1 MGLAPASQP
10 RASVPDQLPIF
21 RPGSNPG
28 LKTLGSLGRSA
39 AFFGVWAMRANT
51 LIMIVLAG
59 VFGVLAV
66 VLVNIWLAGQ
76 RSAMAQ
82 TGIVQGSTVVVAA
95 MPLKFGD
102 ALSADKL
109 REVAW
114 PAGAVPAGAFKSTKD
129 LLAGDGAKQA
139 LQAIGVNEPILA
151 TKITGPGQRATLSA
165 VLGQGMKAVSIRVND
180 VLGVAGFVFPGD
192 RVDILLTRTAR
203 GDDGTDKSFVDV
215 LLQSMKVL
223 AIDQVAD
230 ESKDSPTVVKSV
242 TLEAS
247 TRDAQK
253 LTLAAGAGQLSLAL
267 RQAAASKGET
277 TERVT
282 LSDLSG
288 ETPEDV
294 AKRQAELDRKA
305 AAEAAAAEERK
316 RADDRIAGLTQAVEK
331 VGSRLDELGKVKPA
345 PAVASAPEVK
355 EVVKYVQPEPPK
367 NVSVGVFRG
376 VKLETYDVPRQP

>member
-1 MGLAPASQP
+1 
-10 RASVPDQLPIF
+10 
-21 RPGSNPG
+21 
-28 LKTLGSLGRSA
+28 
-39 AFFGVWAMRANT
+39 MRANT

-82 TGIVQGSTVVVAA
+82 TGLVQGSTVVVAA

-102 ALSADKL
+102 TLSADKL

-114 PAGAVPAGAFKSTKD
+114 PAGAVPTGAFKTTKD
-129 LLAGDGAKQA
+129 ALAGEGTRQA
-139 LQAIGVNEPILA
+139 LQTISANEPVLA
-151 TKITGPGQRATLSA
+151 SKITGPGQRATLSA
-165 VLGQGMKAVSIRVND
+165 VLGEGMKAVSIRVND

-192 RVDILLTRTAR
+192 RVDVLLTRTVR
-203 GDDGTDKSFVDV
+203 DNDGADKSFVDV

-230 ESKDSPTVVKSV
+230 VSKDSPTVVKSV

-247 TRDAQK
+247 TKDAQK

-282 LSDLSG
+282 LSDLTG
-288 ETPEDV
+288 ETAADV
-294 AKRQAELDRKA
+294 AARQAELDKKA
-305 AAEAAAAEERK
+305 AAEAAAAAERK
-316 RADDRIAGLTQAVEK
+316 RAEDKIAGLTQAVEK

-345 PAVASAPEVK
+345 PAVASAPQVKEVVK
-355 EVVKYVQPEPPK
+355 EVVKYVQPEPPARAT
-367 NVSVGVFRG
+367 VGVFRG
-376 VKLETYDVPRQP
+376 IKLETYDVPRQK

>member
-1 MGLAPASQP
+1 
-10 RASVPDQLPIF
+10 
-21 RPGSNPG
+21 
-28 LKTLGSLGRSA
+28 
-39 AFFGVWAMRANT
+39 MRANT

-82 TGIVQGSTVVVAA
+82 TGLVQGSTVVVAA

-102 ALSADKL
+102 ALSAEKL

-114 PAGAVPAGAFKSTKD
+114 PAGAIPAGAFKSTKD
-129 LLAGDGAKQA
+129 LLAGDGTKQA

-165 VLGQGMKAVSIRVND
+165 VLGEGMKAVSIRVND

-282 LSDLSG
+282 LSDLTG
-288 ETPEDV
+288 ETAADI
-294 AKRQAELDRKA
+294 AARQAELDRKA

-316 RADDRIAGLTQAVEK
+316 RAEDKIAGLTQAVEK

-345 PAVASAPEVK
+345 PAVASAPQVKEVIK
-355 EVVKYVQPEPPK
+355 EVVKYVQPEPPARAT
-367 NVSVGVFRG
+367 VGVFRG
-376 VKLETYDVPRQP
+376 IKLETYDVPRQK

>member
-1 MGLAPASQP
+1 
-10 RASVPDQLPIF
+10 
-21 RPGSNPG
+21 
-28 LKTLGSLGRSA
+28 
-39 AFFGVWAMRANT
+39 MRANT

-114 PAGAVPAGAFKSTKD
+114 PAGAVPAGAFKTSKD

-165 VLGQGMKAVSIRVND
+165 VLGEGMKAVSIRVND

-192 RVDILLTRTAR
+192 RVDVLLTRTVR
-203 GDDGTDKSFVDV
+203 GEDGQDRSFVDV

-223 AIDQVAD
+223 AVDQVAD

-282 LSDLSG
+282 LSDLTG
-288 ETPEDV
+288 ETPADV
-294 AKRQAELDRKA
+294 AARQAELDKKA
-305 AAEAAAAEERK
+305 AAEAEAAAERK
-316 RADDRIAGLTQAVEK
+316 RAEDKLAGLAQAVDR
-331 VGSRLDELGKVKPA
+331 VGSQLDQLSKVKPA
-345 PAVASAPEVK
+345 PAVAAPEVVK
-355 EVVKYVQPEPPK
+355 EVVKYVTPEPPARAT
-367 NVSVGVFRG
+367 VGVFRG
-376 VKLETYDVPRQP
+376 VKLETYDVPRQQ

>member
-1 MGLAPASQP
+1 
-10 RASVPDQLPIF
+10 
-21 RPGSNPG
+21 
-28 LKTLGSLGRSA
+28 
-39 AFFGVWAMRANT
+39 MRANT

-66 VLVNIWLAGQ
+66 VLANIWLASQ
-76 RSAMAQ
+76 RNAMAR
-82 TGIVQGSTVVVAA
+82 TDDVPHDTVVVAA
-95 MPLKFGD
+95 VPLKFGD
-102 ALSADKL
+102 MLTDDKL
-109 REVAW
+109 REIAW
-114 PAGAVPAGAFKSTKD
+114 PAGAVPAGAFKTTKEA
-129 LLAGDGAKQA
+129 LAGEGAKQA
-139 LQAIGVNEPILA
+139 LQAIGTNEPVLA
-151 TKITGPGQRATLSA
+151 SKITGPGQRATLSA
-165 VLGQGMKAVSIRVND
+165 VLGEGMKAVSIRVND

-192 RVDILLTRTAR
+192 RVDVLLTRTVR
-203 GDDGTDKSFVDV
+203 DDGTDKSFVDV

-223 AIDQVAD
+223 AVDQVAD

-247 TRDAQK
+247 TKDAQK

-282 LSDLSG
+282 LSDLTG
-288 ETPEDV
+288 ETPDDV
-294 AKRQAELDRKA
+294 AKRQAELDKKA

-316 RADDRIAGLTQAVEK
+316 RADDKIAGLTQAVER

-345 PAVASAPEVK
+345 PAVASPPEVREVVK

-367 NVSVGVFRG
+367 NVTVGVFRG

>member
-1 MGLAPASQP
+1 
-10 RASVPDQLPIF
+10 
-21 RPGSNPG
+21 
-28 LKTLGSLGRSA
+28 
-39 AFFGVWAMRANT
+39 MRANT

-82 TGIVQGSTVVVAA
+82 TGLVQGSTVVVAA

-102 ALSADKL
+102 ALTADKL

-129 LLAGDGAKQA
+129 LLAGDAKQA

-165 VLGQGMKAVSIRVND
+165 VLGEGMKAVSIRVND

-267 RQAAASKGET
+267 RQAAASQGET

-282 LSDLSG
+282 LSDLTG
-288 ETPEDV
+288 ETPADV
-294 AKRQAELDRKA
+294 AARQAELDRKA
-305 AAEAAAAEERK
+305 AAEAEAAAERK
-316 RADDRIAGLTQAVEK
+316 RAEDKIAGLTQAVER

-345 PAVASAPEVK
+345 PAVAPEVVK
-355 EVVKYVQPEPPK
+355 EVVKYVTPEPPARAT
-367 NVSVGVFRG
+367 VGVFRG
-376 VKLETYDVPRQP
+376 VKLETYDVPRQQ

>member
-1 MGLAPASQP
+1 
-10 RASVPDQLPIF
+10 
-21 RPGSNPG
+21 
-28 LKTLGSLGRSA
+28 
-39 AFFGVWAMRANT
+39 MRANT

-66 VLVNIWLAGQ
+66 VLANIWLAGQ

-82 TGIVQGSTVVVAA
+82 SNGTLRDTVVVAA

-102 ALSADKL
+102 TLSVDKL
-109 REVAW
+109 REIPW
-114 PAGAVPAGAFKSTKD
+114 PAGAIPAGAFKTTKD
-129 LLAGDGAKQA
+129 ALAGEGARQA
-139 LQAIGVNEPILA
+139 LQAISTNEPVLA
-151 TKITGPGQRATLSA
+151 SKITGPGQRATLSA
-165 VLGQGMKAVSIRVND
+165 VLGEGMKAVSIRVND

-192 RVDILLTRTAR
+192 RVDVLLTRTVR
-203 GDDGTDKSFVDV
+203 GDDGADKSFVDV

-223 AIDQVAD
+223 AVDQVAD
-230 ESKDSPTVVKSV
+230 VSKDNPTVVKSV

-247 TRDAQK
+247 TKDAQK

-282 LSDLSG
+282 LSDLTG
-288 ETPEDV
+288 ETAADV
-294 AKRQAELDRKA
+294 AKRQAELDKKA

-316 RADDRIAGLTQAVEK
+316 HAEDKMAGLTQAVER
-331 VGSRLDELGKVKPA
+331 VGSRLDELSKVKPA
-345 PAVASAPEVK
+345 PAVVSAPEAREVVK
-355 EVVKYVQPEPPK
+355 EVVKYVTPEPPARAT
-367 NVSVGVFRG
+367 VGVFRG